1 MRVAVIGVAIALA
14 SAQSLAHSS
23 PSCMTQNEARA
34 KFPKEHL
41 WWHGPNRCWDATPS
55 GRQHLAQRIKARKQ
69 ADARVER
76 DAVEEKK
83 PEEKKPGW
91 SHASRWREAMSRMR
105 SEDVLELNAPARAT
119 ASADVVEAPS
129 PPRINWRDRW
139 VEIAQRIPP
148 GAARPDPADLAADA
162 REAEPHVTPIR
173 VMLALLVLLLS
184 LGAFELIRRPSRFDR
199 RAD

>member
-1 MRVAVIGVAIALA
+1 MIHSAGLFGGGLGERSGPMRVAVIVVAIALA
-14 SAQSLAHSS
+14 SASLPAHAS

-34 KFPKEHL
+34 KFPKQHL

-69 ADARVER
+69 ADARTER

-91 SHASRWREAMSRMR
+91 SHASRWRDAMSRMR
-105 SEDVLELNAPARAT
+105 AEDTLELSAPARAT
-119 ASADVVEAPS
+119 ASADVADAAS

-139 VEIAQRIPP
+139 VEIAQRMPP
-148 GAARPDPADLAADA
+148 GA
-162 REAEPHVTPIR
+162 
-173 VMLALLVLLLS
+173 
-184 LGAFELIRRPSRFDR
+184 
-199 RAD
+199 